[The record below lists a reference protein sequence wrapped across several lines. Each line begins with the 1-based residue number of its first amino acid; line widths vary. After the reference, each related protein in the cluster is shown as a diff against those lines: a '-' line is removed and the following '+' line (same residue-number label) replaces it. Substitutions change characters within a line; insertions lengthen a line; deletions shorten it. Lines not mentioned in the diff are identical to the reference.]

1 MSYIDNLLKLSDSQA
16 LTATADSTNVIDR
29 SIDRD
34 IGKGEAM
41 ALVINVVVAAD
52 FTTGDETYLFQLES
66 DSTAAMSSSTIVAGG
81 SVLAADLI
89 AGATIA
95 FPIGTINEQFLQGV
109 YTLAGTS
116 PLVTIDAWI
125 SPLSS
130 VDQYVTYADNV
141 TIG

>member
-1 MSYIDNLLKLSDSQA
+1 MYIDNNLKMSDAQA
-16 LTATADSTNVIDR
+16 LTATADSTDHINLG
-29 SIDRD
+29 SDRD

-109 YTLAGTS
+109 YTLAGNT